1 MILTSRLLQGLLK
14 GLPYGL
20 LIGLF
25 GLSTMAQ
32 AALPKDSRRPGGIAV
47 IALDNQTSTVSLNQV
62 AAAIVTDHG
71 QRYALV
77 GIPLSTALGE
87 LSIQSNTGDIKIQVT
102 NYPYA
107 EQRITLQ
114 DNKYVEPDEASL
126 ARYKREADEQ
136 NAVYRSFSNHDD
148 SFPNFIAPTKGKF
161 SNSFGRKRFFNGEQ
175 RAPHSGLD
183 IPAPQGQ
190 AVIAPADGVVVQTGD
205 YFFNGQTVMIDHG
218 HGIISML
225 CHLSAIKAKIG
236 DKVKQGD
243 VVGLVGKTGR
253 VTGAHLHWS
262 LSLNDARVDPQ
273 LVLQK

>member
-1 MILTSRLLQGLLK
+1 MTPARHLLHGC
-14 GLPYGL
+14 
-20 LIGLF
+20 LISLF
-25 GLSTMAQ
+25 SLSASH
-32 AALPKDSRRPGGIAV
+32 AALPTDSRRPGGIAV
-47 IALDNQTSTVSLNQV
+47 LALDSQTSNVSLNQLPAV
-62 AAAIVTDHG
+62 IVSEQG
-71 QRYALV
+71 KRYALV
-77 GIPLSTALGE
+77 GIPLSTAIGE
-87 LSIQSNTGDIKIQVT
+87 LNIQSNTGDIKIQV
-102 NYPYA
+102 NDYPYA
-107 EQRITLQ
+107 EQRISLK
-114 DNKYVEPDEASL
+114 DNKYVEPDEESL

-136 NAVYRSFSNHDD
+136 NAVYRSFSAHDD
-148 SFPNFIAPTKGKF
+148 SFPRFIAPTKGKF

-190 AVIAPADGVVVQTGD
+190 PVIAPADGVVVQTGD

-225 CHLSAIKAKIG
+225 CHLSDIKAKPG
-236 DKVKQGD
+236 DVVKQGT

-262 LSLNDARVDPQ
+262 LSMNDARVDPQ

>member
-1 MILTSRLLQGLLK
+1 MIARRHFFH
-14 GLPYGL
+14 GL
-20 LIGLF
+20 LISL
-25 GLSTMAQ
+25 LTVSATH

-47 IALDNQTSTVSLNQV
+47 LALDSQTTNISLNQLP
-62 AAAIVTDHG
+62 AAIVSDQG
-71 QRYALV
+71 KRYALV
-77 GIPLSTALGE
+77 GIPLSTPVGQLA
-87 LSIQSNTGDIKIQVT
+87 IQSNTGDIHIQV
-102 NYPYA
+102 NDYPYP
-107 EQRITLQ
+107 EQRITLK
-114 DNKYVEPDEASL
+114 DNKYVEPDEESL

-136 NAVYRSFSNHDD
+136 NAVYRSFSAHDD
-148 SFPNFIAPTKGKF
+148 SFPSFIAPTKGKF

-190 AVIAPADGVVVQTGD
+190 AVIAPADGVIVQTGD

-225 CHLSAIKAKIG
+225 CHLSAIKAKAG
-236 DKVKQGD
+236 DVVKQGD

-262 LSLNDARVDPQ
+262 LSMNDARIDPQ